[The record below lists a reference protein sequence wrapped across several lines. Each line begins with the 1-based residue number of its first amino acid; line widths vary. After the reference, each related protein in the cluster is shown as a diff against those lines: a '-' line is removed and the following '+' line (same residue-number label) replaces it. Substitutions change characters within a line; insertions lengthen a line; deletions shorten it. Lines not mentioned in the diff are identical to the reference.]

1 MSKSHFIIEE
11 ILYEVPTL
19 CVWSLLLYDGYVIDL
34 HITRRPRRPLSQPG
48 TRCTGDADQQEKQ
61 NAEVLGSVV
70 G

>member
-19 CVWSLLLYDGYVIDL
+19 CVWSLLLYDGYAIDL
-34 HITRRPRRPLSQPG
+34 HISRRPRRPLSQPG
-48 TRCTGDADQQEKQ
+48 TGDAEQQEKQ